1 MIELD
6 RLVREY
12 DGRRVVDDVTLT
24 VARGELVVLVGDSGS
39 GKTTTLKMVNRLE
52 EPTSGTVRIDG
63 EDTRAIAGPQLRRRI
78 GYVFQQV
85 GLFPHLTIAENV
97 AVPLELQG
105 WERTRI
111 DERVRAVLE
120 LMELEPSVA
129 DRSPQALSGGQR
141 QRVGVARA
149 LAAEPKLMLLDE
161 PFGALDPLT
170 RDRIQ
175 ETFLRIKRS
184 LGLTAMFVTHD
195 MGEALLLA
203 DRIAVLRRGK
213 LVQVGTPRELVQSP
227 ADADVE
233 RLLDTPRRHARHF
246 EGLLDA

>member
-6 RLVREY
+6 HLVREY
-12 DGRRVVDDVTLT
+12 DGRRVVDDVTLH

-63 EDTRAIAGPQLRRRI
+63 EDTRAIPGPQLRRRI
-78 GYVFQQV
+78 GYVFQQI

-97 AVPLELQG
+97 AIPLELQE
-105 WERTRI
+105 WERARI

-120 LMELEPSVA
+120 LMELDPSVA
-129 DRSPQALSGGQR
+129 DRSPAALSGGQR

-175 ETFLRIKRS
+175 ETFLKIKRS

-203 DRIAVLRRGK
+203 DRIAVMRRGK

>member
-12 DGRRVVDDVTLT
+12 DGRRVVDEVTLT

-52 EPTSGTVRIDG
+52 EPTSGTVRIGG
-63 EDTRAIAGPQLRRRI
+63 EDTGAIPGPQLRRRI

-97 AVPLELQG
+97 AVPLELQS
-105 WERTRI
+105 WDRARI
-111 DERVRAVLE
+111 DKRVRAVLE
-120 LMELEPSVA
+120 LMELDPSVA
-129 DRSPQALSGGQR
+129 DRPPAALSGGQR

-149 LAAEPKLMLLDE
+149 LAAEPKIMLLDE

-175 ETFLRIKRS
+175 ETFLKIKRS

-203 DRIAVLRRGK
+203 DRIAVMRRGK

>member
-12 DGRRVVDDVTLT
+12 GGRRVVDDVSLT
-24 VARGELVVLVGDSGS
+24 VGRGELLVLVGDSGS

-52 EPTSGTVRIDG
+52 EPSSGTVRIDG
-63 EDTRAIAGPQLRRRI
+63 EDTRALDGPMLRRRI

-97 AVPLELQG
+97 AVPLELAE
-105 WERTRI
+105 WDRARI
-111 DERVRAVLE
+111 AERVSAVLT
-120 LMELEPSVA
+120 LMELDPAVA
-129 DRSPQALSGGQR
+129 DRAPASLSGGQR

-149 LAAEPKLMLLDE
+149 LAAEPKIMLLDE

-175 ETFLRIKRS
+175 ESFVRIRRS

-203 DRIAVLRRGK
+203 DRIAVMRAGK
-213 LVQVGTPRELVQSP
+213 LVQVGTPRELVRAP

-246 EGLLDA
+246 EGLRDA